1 MIIKSFPLIGIL
13 ILFVTS
19 FTMPIINKKNIV
31 KGISL
36 ISMLV
41 SLVLSVNALVYV
53 LKHGK
58 YFYSVGHFEAPFG
71 IEFYIGNIEA
81 ILGVMFTFVASMI
94 IWYSIYSIDKEIKES
109 KIPLYYLLVNILV
122 GSLLGI
128 VYTND
133 IFNSFVFIEVGTL
146 ASCGIIVIKDKKE
159 NIKAT
164 IKYLIMSCLG
174 SGLVLMGIAFLYSMT
189 GQLNISY
196 IHEVLV
202 QNYTNYPK
210 AILVTIGLFTIG
222 LGVKSAMFFL
232 HTWLP
237 DAHSSAPSTSS
248 ALLSALV
255 LKPFV
260 LLLIKVL
267 YRVFGIDIIRQF
279 PVLYIIM
286 IMGSIGMIMGSVLA
300 IFQKEMKRIIA
311 YSSVAQMGYI
321 FLAIGFGT
329 EIGAAIAIFHMI
341 GHAVTKSALFLLVGG
356 MIEKTGHKKTYE
368 LKGIGREMPLTVGLF
383 FICSLSMVGIPV
395 LPGFVSKWYLALS
408 SISAD
413 KPILIAIILLSSLLN
428 AVYYFPIVING
439 FFGEENLEGKVFKSK
454 CKPLKELLPVIIL
467 IIAMIGVGFASRNIM
482 KLIEAGIV

>member
-1 MIIKSFPLIGIL
+1 MITKSFPLMGIL

-36 ISMLV
+36 TSMLI
-41 SLVLSVNALVYV
+41 SLVLSVNTLVYV

-58 YFYSVGHFEAPFG
+58 FFYSAGHFGAPIG

-81 ILGVMFTFVASMI
+81 IMGVMFTFIASMI
-94 IWYSIYSIDKEIKES
+94 IWYSLYSIDKDIKEN
-109 KIPLYYLLVNILV
+109 KIPFYYLLVNILV
-122 GSLLGI
+122 GALLGI

-174 SGLVLMGIAFLYSMT
+174 SGLVLMGIAFLYSIT
-189 GQLNISY
+189 GQLNITY
-196 IHEVLV
+196 IHEALV
-202 QNYTNYPK
+202 ENYTNYPN
-210 AILVTIGLFTIG
+210 AILITLGLFTVG

-237 DAHSSAPSTSS
+237 DAHSSAPATSS

-279 PVLYIIM
+279 PILNIIM
-286 IMGSIGMIMGSVLA
+286 VMGSIGMIMGSVLA
-300 IFQKEMKRIIA
+300 IFQKEIKRIIA

-321 FLAIGFGT
+321 FLGIGLGT
-329 EIGAAIAIFHMI
+329 DAGVALAIFHMI
-341 GHAVTKSALFLLVGG
+341 GHAVTKSALFLSVGAI
-356 MIEKTGHKKTYE
+356 IERSGLKKTYE
-368 LKGIGREMPLTVGLF
+368 LKGIGKEMPVTLGLF
-383 FICSLSMVGIPV
+383 FIGTLSMVGIPV
-395 LPGFVSKWYLALS
+395 LPGFVSKWYLSLS
-408 SISAD
+408 SIRAD
-413 KPILIAIILLSSLLN
+413 KPILVVMILISSLLN
-428 AVYYFPIVING
+428 AAYYFPIVING
-439 FFGEENLEGKVFKSK
+439 YFGEENLEGKIYGSK
-454 CKPLKELLPVIIL
+454 CKPIRELLPIMIL
-467 IIAMIGVGFASRNIM
+467 LITMIGVGFASRSIIR
-482 KLIEAGIV
+482 LIEAGII